1 MVQVQDQVQAKA
13 LDQELLQV
21 LELLVQALEQVVRV
35 TALEMEQVREQVL
48 ELALAVGLVQV
59 PAEERVLAAVPDLVE
74 VEAQVEVLEPGM
86 APVLRERVQVQGSA
100 QLLAERS
107 LKLLIPEEVQSSGPL
122 AMCPREPL
130 HWLPQIPLLQE
141 HLQFLYSYKLN
152 FNYTSKIT
160 ANYYCIFCKYN
171 V

>member
-1 MVQVQDQVQAKA
+1 MVQGQEQVQAKA
-13 LDQELLQV
+13 LGQELLQV

-59 PAEERVLAAVPDLVE
+59 PAEERVLAAVPDLEQEPEQALAADLVE

-100 QLLAERS
+100 QGSQEPELVQALL
-107 LKLLIPEEVQSSGPL
+107 PV
-122 AMCPREPL
+122 
-130 HWLPQIPLLQE
+130 H
-141 HLQFLYSYKLN
+141 
-152 FNYTSKIT
+152 
-160 ANYYCIFCKYN
+160 
-171 V
+171 